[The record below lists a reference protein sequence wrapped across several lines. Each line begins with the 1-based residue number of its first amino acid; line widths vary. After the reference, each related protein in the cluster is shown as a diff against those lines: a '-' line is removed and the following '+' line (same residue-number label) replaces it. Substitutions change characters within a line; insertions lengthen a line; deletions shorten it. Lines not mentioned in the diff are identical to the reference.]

1 MPAVGGDGPV
11 HPTSTAISTLRPL
24 GLSEVALSGDCD
36 LGAWQQRNS
45 AKTLPHCIEQVLASG
60 ALRNLQ
66 RVAEGDGGVG
76 RHEGMH
82 FSDSDLYK
90 TLEAAAWD
98 GVRGISDGVEQFI
111 EEVSVTL
118 ARAQRD
124 DGYLNSWF
132 QGEYPELNWKD
143 LRWGHELYCA
153 GHLLQA
159 VVAFERTGSRPEL
172 RTVANRLVEHLLR
185 TFSLKDG
192 DGRLVGLC
200 GHPEVETALVEFY
213 RVTGDTRALSL
224 AKRYIDLRGRP
235 DVALPATGMLGGR
248 PFPLSY
254 FLHHMPVRDRTSATG
269 HAVRELYLQA
279 GVVDVAVETQDEQL
293 LAASEVIWEDL
304 FGSKT
309 YVTGGHGSRHRDEA
323 IGDAYELPSD
333 RAYAETCAAIASL
346 HWNWRLLLA
355 TGRPRY
361 ADAMEQ
367 AFWNTIAGAVSRQ
380 GTDFF
385 YSNTLHLR
393 TGHDDA
399 DEDSPRRRLS
409 WYQCACCP
417 PNLARLLASMQTY
430 LLTRDTSGLQM
441 HMPFSGTVST
451 SVPGGAVELTVRT
464 GHPWAG
470 STGIEVVRSDSPRP
484 WDLSLRL
491 APWANSVNTRVILND
506 EPVEPSRDGSYL
518 RVTRTWGA
526 GDRLE
531 MHNEV
536 PIRVLRP
543 HWRADA
549 VRSSLAVQR
558 GPLVYCVDAEDLEE
572 GTNVEDVVVDG
583 TASFEPAHEVP
594 NGLDGYVK
602 VAINAEGR
610 RVVDRVRRL
619 YEDVP
624 SGAVDTEP
632 LRLTLVPYF
641 ARGNRPSAAMRVWVP
656 EFQGDEDVQTNSH
669 QGSAYTSSGRT
680 SREDR
685 DLNKDRNR

>member
-1 MPAVGGDGPV
+1 MEGRTDLSSRGPALTSVPVKGDGPV
-11 HPTSTAISTLRPL
+11 HPTSTAISPLRPL

-36 LGAWQQRNS
+36 LGAWQRRNS
-45 AKTLPHCIEQVLASG
+45 DKTLPHCVEQVLASG

-66 RVAEGDGGVG
+66 RVADGQGGVG

-98 GVRGISDGVEQFI
+98 GVRGISDGVEQFT

-132 QGEYPELNWKD
+132 QGEHPELIWKD

-159 VVAFERTGSRPEL
+159 VVAFERTAGRPEL
-172 RTVANRLVEHLLR
+172 LTVANRLVEQLLG
-185 TFSLKDG
+185 TFSLEDG

-213 RVTGDTRALSL
+213 RVTGDTRALDL

-235 DVALPATGMLGGR
+235 DVALPATGLLGGR

-293 LAASEVIWEDL
+293 LAASEVIWDDL

-309 YVTGGHGSRHRDEA
+309 YITGGHGSRHRDEA

-333 RAYAETCAAIASL
+333 RAYAETCAAIASFQ
-346 HWNWRLLLA
+346 WNWRLLLA

-380 GTDFF
+380 GTEFF
-385 YSNTLHLR
+385 YSNSLHLR
-393 TGHDDA
+393 TGHDGA
-399 DEDSPRRRLS
+399 DEDSPRRRLP

-430 LLTRDTSGLQM
+430 LLTRDGSGLQM

-451 SVPGGAVELTVRT
+451 SVPGGEVELTVRT
-464 GHPWAG
+464 GHPWVG
-470 STGIEVVRSDSPRP
+470 STGIEVVRSNSPQP

-491 APWANSVNTRVILND
+491 PHGSNNGGTRVTLND
-506 EPVEPSRDGSYL
+506 EPLDPARDGSYV
-518 RVTRTWGA
+518 RVTKHWRA

-531 MHNEV
+531 MYNEV

-549 VRSSLAVQR
+549 VRGSVAVQR
-558 GPLVYCVDAEDLEE
+558 GPLVYCLDAEDLEE
-572 GTNVEDVVVDG
+572 GTDVEDVVVDG
-583 TASFEPAHEVP
+583 TAPFEPADEVP
-594 NGLDGYVK
+594 NGLDGYVQ
-602 VAINAEGR
+602 VVINAQGR

-619 YEDVP
+619 YEDES
-624 SGAVDTEP
+624 SGAPGTEP

-656 EFQGDEDVQTNSH
+656 DVEGDGEVRANSH
-669 QGSAYTSSGRT
+669 QG
-680 SREDR
+680 
-685 DLNKDRNR
+685 NV